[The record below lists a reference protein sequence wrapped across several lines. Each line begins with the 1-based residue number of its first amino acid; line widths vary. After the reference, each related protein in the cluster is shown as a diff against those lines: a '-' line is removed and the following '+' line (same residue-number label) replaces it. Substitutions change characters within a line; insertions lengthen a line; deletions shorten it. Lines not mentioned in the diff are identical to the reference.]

1 MVHFSR
7 RSVTGFLT
15 SWHRKPTLCQ
25 VENHVT
31 VGTFSSTDGTALFFA
46 DAGIGRCG
54 IPCWGS
60 TNGKCFYEACGGTPR
75 NIGGILVW
83 YVKAL
88 EALVKIKNNC
98 FVTALIQTMYMQTQG
113 QRPLNNKGRDF
124 NEKILV
130 VAPEPCPFP
139 DGGACVCLRCRDL
152 YGNRTGHA
160 GRNQSRSDIRR
171 RRDRKH

>member
-1 MVHFSR
+1 MSDWLIPCSRFVKSLPEAMKSFNDSRIQEPNMVHFSR

-98 FVTALIQTMYMQTQG
+98 FVTALIRTMYMQTQG
-113 QRPLNNKGRDF
+113 PKAF
-124 NEKILV
+124 E
-130 VAPEPCPFP
+130 
-139 DGGACVCLRCRDL
+139 
-152 YGNRTGHA
+152 
-160 GRNQSRSDIRR
+160 
-171 RRDRKH
+171 